1 MHGTD
6 EDDVHAR
13 ARVAEAKGLAVFH
26 HIPEGRR
33 RVVGTDRGGGMPATA
48 RRAEGRAA
56 PNGRRSRDA
65 RGPSDARSVVDIT
78 SEARGAVCDG

>member
-33 RVVGTDRGGGMPATA
+33 RVVGTDRGAGDARDRAAGRGSSGPERAPVA
-48 RRAEGRAA
+48 RRARA
-56 PNGRRSRDA
+56 
-65 RGPSDARSVVDIT
+65 SDARSVVDIT